1 MKGALLWHADS
12 MLLIL
17 LAIAWAQE
25 TPDSHF
31 TEWESALPTLT
42 EHSKGHV
49 PTLTPEDVARLRSGK
64 TIGRRLARDGE
75 VDGALGVA
83 FMPLSTEAVWVG
95 GLDDRH
101 AQLAAGL
108 TEVWLPGSN
117 HERKILYQHL
127 DVPAPFSDRHWVVQI
142 RSNAPLYAASEG
154 RIWER
159 YWDLDPRPLSELMLE
174 LPEGAVELEPDTLT
188 TPVNRGRWT
197 IVRVPDGVFVL
208 YEVHTDIG
216 GPVPEELMV
225 RFAMLSLDEFMGTL
239 EEVGSGA
246 SEHYAGDH
254 YLIRRPDLS
263 PIQPG
268 SVPKL

>member
-1 MKGALLWHADS
+1 
-12 MLLIL
+12 MLLLLLTIAAAQDL
-17 LAIAWAQE
+17 LAPQGMGLKWDQAK
-25 TPDSHF
+25 P
-31 TEWESALPTLT
+31 LLV

-49 PTLTPEDVARLRSGK
+49 PELSAEDLARLRSGK
-64 TIGRRLARDGE
+64 TIGRRLESTGE
-75 VDGALGVA
+75 VDGALGMA

-95 GLDDRH
+95 GLDDKH

-108 TEVWLPGSN
+108 TEVWLPGTN
-117 HERKILYQHL
+117 QERKILYQHL

-142 RSNAPLYAASEG
+142 RSNQALYAASEG
-154 RIWER
+154 QIWER

-174 LPEGAVELEPDTLT
+174 LPEGAIELDEDTLT

-197 IVRVPDGVFVL
+197 IIPVEGGVFVL

-225 RFAMLSLDEFMGTL
+225 RFAMLSLDQFMGTL
-239 EEVGSGA
+239 QEVGTRA
-246 SEHYAGDH
+246 PEHYSGTH
-254 YLIRRPDLS
+254 YIIRRPDNS

-268 SVPKL
+268 SVP

>member
-1 MKGALLWHADS
+1 
-12 MLLIL
+12 MLLLL
-17 LAIAWAQE
+17 LAFVWAQE
-25 TPDSHF
+25 TPDSHYS
-31 TEWESALPTLT
+31 EWEGALPSLN

-49 PTLTPEDVARLRSGK
+49 PTLSQDEVKRLRSGK
-64 TIGRRLARDGE
+64 TIGRRLASEGE
-75 VDGALGVA
+75 VDGALGIA

-95 GLDDRH
+95 GLDDQH

-108 TEVWLPGSN
+108 TEVWLPGTN
-117 HERKILYQHL
+117 LERKILYQHL

-154 RIWER
+154 KIWER

-174 LPEGAVELEPDTLT
+174 LEEGAVDLEDDTLT

-197 IVRVPDGVFVL
+197 IVQVSDGVYVL
-208 YEVHTDIG
+208 YEVYTDIG

-225 RFAMLSLDEFMGTL
+225 RFAMLSLEQFMGTL
-239 EEVGSGA
+239 EEVGTKA
-246 SEHYAGDH
+246 PEHYAGDH

-268 SVPKL
+268 SVSKL